1 MWPCVRFGEFLRGF
15 GPGIAAAVTRM
26 QQAVQESFFHGFL
39 SYEETK
45 QVENYLGLLVD
56 FFQSLCA
63 YLTSAQNRQASLCWL
78 LKEHPVSFSVD

>member
-1 MWPCVRFGEFLRGF
+1 MRPCVRFGEFLRGF

-45 QVENYLGLLVD
+45 QVENYL
-56 FFQSLCA
+56 SLP
-63 YLTSAQNRQASLCWL
+63 LSSLSISSRVSVHASQVH
-78 LKEHPVSFSVD
+78 KTDRHPYVGC